1 MLKTFTHKIKKNFG
15 IFSLVLLIIITALS
29 TTFFNHKKDINNQ
42 NVENFVDNIYLKK
55 TLNYLI
61 NNLEPKYKKISHK
74 VKSGETFDKIL
85 DNYSIDK
92 EEIILIKKNL
102 IKKFNINKLNTKQSI
117 EFKIV

>member
-29 TTFFNHKKDINNQ
+29 TTFFNHKKDIKNQ
-42 NVENFVDNIYLKK
+42 NFENFVDNIYLKK

-61 NNLEPKYKKISHK
+61 NNLEPKYKKIFHK

-85 DNYSIDK
+85 DDYSISK
-92 EEIILIKKNL
+92 EEIILIKKL
-102 IKKFNINKLNTKQSI
+102 SKTFSLSRRI
-117 EFKIV
+117 